1 MSVKASGRPLTVI
14 GGFRLDQWPQRG
26 GRLQCRRR
34 RSPRPVPPARR
45 ITSATEELRS
55 ALPLGTLLVFDRIH
69 IVAAEVRLPHD
80 GVVDHPY
87 PTLTNGAE
95 GQPGLE
101 WHLQLADDEDVER
114 GSQRLG
120 RLEGHRHPASRQ
132 AENNDVLAA
141 ESIQTLGQLLSGV
154 GTIAELRHILGCVA
168 V

>member
-1 MSVKASGRPLTVI
+1 M
-14 GGFRLDQWPQRG
+14 
-26 GRLQCRRR
+26 
-34 RSPRPVPPARR
+34 
-45 ITSATEELRS
+45 
-55 ALPLGTLLVFDRIH
+55 
-69 IVAAEVRLPHD
+69 RLPHD

-114 GSQRLG
+114 GSQCLG